1 MAGCHI
7 QKLMTVQFFFFVVVF
22 CFGGGGGGQGG
33 EGFLS
38 AKFGLSHWYCS
49 PLKYFKCESPTS
61 VSDILVFTQTLN
73 VRV

>member
-7 QKLMTVQFFFFVVVF
+7 QKLMTVQCFFFFF
-22 CFGGGGGGQGG
+22 FFWGGGVGGQ

-38 AKFGLSHWYCS
+38 TKFGLSHGYCS
-49 PLKYFKCESPTS
+49 SLKYFKCESPTS